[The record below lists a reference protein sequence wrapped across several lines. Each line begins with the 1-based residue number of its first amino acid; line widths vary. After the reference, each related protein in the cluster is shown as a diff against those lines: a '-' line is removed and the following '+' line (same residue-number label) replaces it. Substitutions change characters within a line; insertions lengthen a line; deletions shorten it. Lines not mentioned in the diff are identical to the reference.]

1 MKALVF
7 GGSGLIGHELV
18 LNLLQNSKLEILHF
32 AGRKKPDF
40 DHPKMNYIPWSLNLT
55 ASLPAELFA
64 GANVFCC
71 LGSTMAKAKSKDAFR
86 AVDFDGPL
94 GLAQRAA
101 GAGALSFSLVS
112 AAGASSSSMI
122 FYNRVK
128 GDLENAVSTLGLK
141 KVLIYR
147 PSLLLGNRPESRPSE
162 RFFVRIFQSLPR
174 STWSWIPSAPIE
186 ARDVAQAMVVGASTS
201 PDGVRV
207 FESCEIQNISNLAKQ

>member
-94 GLAQRAA
+94 GIAQRAA

-112 AAGASSSSMI
+112 AFFLKPS
-122 FYNRVK
+122 VTK
-128 GDLENAVSTLGLK
+128 NAAEPMTADSANNGFILMEAKTVAARK
-141 KVLIYR
+141 K
-147 PSLLLGNRPESRPSE
+147 
-162 RFFVRIFQSLPR
+162 
-174 STWSWIPSAPIE
+174 
-186 ARDVAQAMVVGASTS
+186 DAMA
-201 PDGVRV
+201 
-207 FESCEIQNISNLAKQ
+207 